1 MSKHN
6 QNKRLETEIIHA
18 GYDPD
23 PSVRSVSP
31 PIYQTSTFAFESAEQ
46 GAALFAGQEKGFIYT
61 RLGNPTILAL
71 EEALATLEKGY
82 GALATATGMAA
93 VSTIYLAFLEKDAHM
108 IGTAALYGP
117 SRTIIET
124 ELIRFGVRAD
134 FIDTSDIAE
143 IKKRIKKNT
152 KLLFVESPANP
163 TMAITDLGAC
173 AEIAREHDLLL
184 VVDNTFAS
192 PVLQNPLEL
201 GADVVMHSLTKLIN
215 GHSDVVGGIIISRS
229 QELHKRLQKVL
240 RMSGGTMDPH
250 QAWLVLRGLRTLHLR
265 VERAQENAQKI
276 AAWLEAHP
284 KVAWVNYPGLKS
296 HPQYELMKKQMKGP
310 GSMISFGLKGGYE
323 AGLKM
328 INSVRLCTLAVSL
341 GGIETLIQHPA
352 SMTHASVPK
361 KEKEEAGISDD
372 LIRLS
377 VGCENVEDLIEDL
390 EQALARS

>member
-1 MSKHN
+1 MSEHK
-6 QNKRLETEIIHA
+6 KRKLETEIIHA
-18 GYDPD
+18 GYHPD
-23 PSVRSVSP
+23 PVARSVSP

-46 GAALFAGQEKGFIYT
+46 GAALFAGREKGFIYT

-71 EEALATLEKGY
+71 EEALAALEKGY

-93 VSTIYLAFLEKDAHM
+93 VSTIYLAFLEKDAHL

-124 ELIRFGVRAD
+124 EFVRFGIEAD
-134 FIDTSDIAE
+134 FIDTSDTAE

-152 KLLFVESPANP
+152 RLLFIESPANP
-163 TMAITDLGAC
+163 TMAITDLKAC
-173 AEIAREHDLLL
+173 AELAREHNLLL

-201 GADVVMHSLTKLIN
+201 GADVVMHSLTKFIN
-215 GHSDVVGGIIISRS
+215 GHSDVVGGAIISRS

-240 RMSGGTMDPH
+240 RLHGGTMDPH

-276 AAWLEAHP
+276 AAWLEARP
-284 KVAWVNYPGLKS
+284 EVAWVNYPGLKS
-296 HPQYELMKKQMKGP
+296 HPQHELVTRQMAGP

-328 INSVRLCTLAVSL
+328 INRVKLCTLAVSL

-352 SMTHASVPK
+352 SMTHASVPREE
-361 KEKEEAGISDD
+361 KEKAGITDD

-377 VGCENVEDLIEDL
+377 VGCENAEDLIEDL
-390 EQALARS
+390 EQALREG

>member
-1 MSKHN
+1 MSEHK
-6 QNKRLETEIIHA
+6 KRKLETEIIHA
-18 GYDPD
+18 GYHPD
-23 PSVRSVSP
+23 PVARSVSP

-46 GAALFAGQEKGFIYT
+46 GAALFSGQEKGFIYT

-71 EEALATLEKGY
+71 EEALAALEKGY

-93 VSTIYLAFLEKDAHM
+93 VSTIYLAFLEKEAHL

-124 ELIRFGVRAD
+124 EFVRFGVEAD
-134 FIDTSDIAE
+134 FIDTSDTAE

-152 KLLFVESPANP
+152 RLLFIESPANP
-163 TMAITDLGAC
+163 TMAITDLKAC
-173 AEIAREHDLLL
+173 AGLAREHNLLL

-192 PVLQNPLEL
+192 PVLQNPLEF
-201 GADVVMHSLTKLIN
+201 GADVVMHSLTKFIN
-215 GHSDVVGGIIISRS
+215 GHSDVVGGAIISRS

-240 RMSGGTMDPH
+240 RLHGGTMDPH

-265 VERAQENAQKI
+265 VERAQENARKI
-276 AAWLEAHP
+276 AAWLEARP
-284 KVAWVNYPGLKS
+284 EVAWVNYPGLKS
-296 HPQYELMKKQMKGP
+296 HPQHELMTRQMTGP
-310 GSMISFGLKGGYE
+310 GSMLSFGLKGGYE

-328 INSVRLCTLAVSL
+328 INRVKLCTLAVSL

-352 SMTHASVPK
+352 SMTHASVPREEK
-361 KEKEEAGISDD
+361 KKAGITDD

-390 EQALARS
+390 EQALRES